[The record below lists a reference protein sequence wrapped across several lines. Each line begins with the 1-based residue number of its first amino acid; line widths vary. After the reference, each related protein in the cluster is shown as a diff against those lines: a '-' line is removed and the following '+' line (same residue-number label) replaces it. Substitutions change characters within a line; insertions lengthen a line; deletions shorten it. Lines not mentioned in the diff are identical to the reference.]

1 MKAVNILVIL
11 FVAVIA
17 APLSWAADEKP
28 VFGPKTYEVRERFG
42 LENRSSDVVKVRE
55 GRYMLKLQNGTVPLE
70 RPDFLE
76 VMVNGEKVLQENPY
90 LHAVIACYV
99 TLKKENT
106 LTVMVRDAKPSGMRR
121 PAPTPKSLLLTVTP
135 ARLADFAGAYGA
147 ASGNDLQVLLKSIL
161 SIRDPEARSRA
172 EEGANLRNDLTH
184 RTTSLGKLAALKE
197 RTARDFLLFL
207 YTDMSGQPEV
217 RAEAATALGVLGDNT
232 VIPTLMRE
240 IVNPND
246 LIRTATA
253 RALSLYPE
261 EETAGPLTR
270 TLTAL
275 DSMRMGALI
284 RSLTAAG
291 WKPVGVVLQLADS
304 SDPYVVGIAVE
315 ILGGLQESRATD
327 RLLALFAD
335 PGSRDLRPIIS
346 ALGQSRDLRAL
357 DPLLKLAADPKR
369 RAGKEAVVGEALAD
383 LGDQRGAA
391 GITEM
396 IRKSPSDAVTSQLK
410 ASCRKLT
417 GRECR

>member
-1 MKAVNILVIL
+1 MKALNILVIL
-11 FVAVIA
+11 FVALIA
-17 APLSWAADEKP
+17 APLSRAAEEKP
-28 VFGPKTYEVRERFG
+28 VFGPKTYEVRERYG
-42 LENRSSDVVKVRE
+42 LENRTSDVFTARE
-55 GRYMLKLQNGTVPLE
+55 GRYLLKLQNGAVPLE

-76 VMVNGEKVLQENPY
+76 IAVNGETVLQESTY
-90 LHAVIACYV
+90 LHAMIACSV
-99 TLKKENT
+99 VLKKENT

-121 PAPTPKSLLLTVTP
+121 PAPTRKSLSLTVTP
-135 ARLADFAGAYGA
+135 ARPADLAGAYGA
-147 ASGNDLQVLLKSIL
+147 ASWKDLQVLLESIQ
-161 SIRDPEARSRA
+161 SIRGPEARSLA
-172 EEGANLRNDLTH
+172 EEGANLRNDLSH
-184 RTTSLGKLAALKE
+184 RTTALGKLAALKE
-197 RTARDFLLFL
+197 RTARAFLLLL
-207 YTDMSGQPEV
+207 YTDLSGHPET
-217 RAEAATALGVLGDNT
+217 RAEAATALGLLGDSA
-232 VIPTLMRE
+232 VIPVLMRE

-261 EETAGPLTR
+261 EETAGPLTK
-270 TLTAL
+270 TLSAL

-304 SDPYVVGIAVE
+304 SDPYVAGIAVE
-315 ILGGLQESRATD
+315 ILGGLQEPRATD

-335 PGSRDLRPIIS
+335 PGGRDLRPIIS
-346 ALGQSRDLRAL
+346 ALGKSNDPRVL

-369 RAGKEAVVGEALAD
+369 RAGHETVLGEALAD

-391 GITEM
+391 AIMEM
-396 IRKSPSDAVTSQLK
+396 IRKSPSDAVTFQLK

>member
-1 MKAVNILVIL
+1 
-11 FVAVIA
+11 
-17 APLSWAADEKP
+17 
-28 VFGPKTYEVRERFG
+28 
-42 LENRSSDVVKVRE
+42 
-55 GRYMLKLQNGTVPLE
+55 
-70 RPDFLE
+70 
-76 VMVNGEKVLQENPY
+76 
-90 LHAVIACYV
+90 
-99 TLKKENT
+99 
-106 LTVMVRDAKPSGMRR
+106 
-121 PAPTPKSLLLTVTP
+121 
-135 ARLADFAGAYGA
+135 
-147 ASGNDLQVLLKSIL
+147 
-161 SIRDPEARSRA
+161 
-172 EEGANLRNDLTH
+172 
-184 RTTSLGKLAALKE
+184 
-197 RTARDFLLFL
+197 
-207 YTDMSGQPEV
+207 MSGQPEV